1 MTTYHNHHV
10 SSGAALLRTLLAVAA
25 LAACGKPRPAMQG
38 APPSPPAAVPDS
50 NLADSTAPR
59 TGATDSAAAARAAL
73 THVPMQPSPARAL
86 VGSWVLRTLE
96 PGRRGPRL
104 QLAIDSASGRT
115 FRVRVAFLMQG
126 DVGLDPT
133 RFEATRGE
141 IAPDGM
147 VHLTI
152 QLKGRTAP
160 EGELAGTLAGDTI
173 RLGTFHWGGANQA
186 TTSVHWLLVRER

>member
-1 MTTYHNHHV
+1 VTTHHSHHV
-10 SSGAALLRTLLAVAA
+10 RYGAALRRTLLAVAA
-25 LAACGKPRPAMQG
+25 LAACGKPRPATQG
-38 APPSPPAAVPDS
+38 ASPSPAVAVPDS
-50 NLADSTAPR
+50 TLADSTAPR
-59 TGATDSAAAARAAL
+59 ASATDSAAAARAAP
-73 THVPMQPSPARAL
+73 THVPMQSSPAGAL

-96 PGRRGPRL
+96 SSRRGPRL
-104 QLAIDSASGRT
+104 QLAIDSARGTT

-141 IAPDGM
+141 ITPDGM

-152 QLKGRTAP
+152 QLRGRAEP

-173 RLGTFHWGGANQA
+173 RLGTFQWGNADQA
-186 TTSVHWLLVRER
+186 ATGVHWLLVRER